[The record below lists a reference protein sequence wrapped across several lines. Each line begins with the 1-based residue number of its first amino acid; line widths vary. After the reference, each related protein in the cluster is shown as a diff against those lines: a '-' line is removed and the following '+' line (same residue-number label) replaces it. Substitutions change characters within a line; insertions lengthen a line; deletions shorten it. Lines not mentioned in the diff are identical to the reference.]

1 MKAYAW
7 SNGRIDF
14 GQRVPKGAL
23 VVCIGKAKK
32 VRHVITATARL
43 AYDGVTLLV
52 PGVPEAENEDA
63 ALDALIA
70 YCNWIEP
77 RFEKEPSCKPQ

>member
-1 MKAYAW
+1 MKAFAW
-7 SNGRIDF
+7 SNGRIEF

-23 VVCIGKAKK
+23 QIASGKAKK
-32 VRHVITATARL
+32 VRNVISATARH

-70 YCNWIEP
+70 FCKWVEP
-77 RFEKEPSCKPQ
+77 RFKEEARK

>member
-1 MKAYAW
+1 MKAFAW
-7 SNGRIDF
+7 SSGRIEF

-23 VVCIGKAKK
+23 PIASGKAKK
-32 VRHVITATARL
+32 VRSIITATARH
-43 AYDGVTLLV
+43 AYDGKTLLV

-70 YCNWIEP
+70 FCNWIEP
-77 RFEKEPSCKPQ
+77 IFEQEAR